1 MRLFSVALLTALVVP
16 LAAFA
21 QPVKQVEVTNLPDPQ
36 NVTGTVEVTNLPD
49 VQDVN
54 IVDGAASSCEV
65 KRIQLVGFTSTLYT
79 GNLGGVWG
87 STQKCQLEFPGSRM
101 CTTEEAQTTV
111 NLPAS
116 IPEFSWI
123 DPFEGIQGRGSCG
136 GDLIIDGVD
145 IATRQ
150 WTCDLLEAPC
160 RFDPSWGATLESNGA
175 RLPMLCSVEQPIA
188 CCALMP

>member
-1 MRLFSVALLTALVVP
+1 MRRLSITLLTALAFP
-16 LAAFA
+16 LAALA
-21 QPVKQVEVTNLPDPQ
+21 QSVKQVEVTNLPAVQD
-36 NVTGTVEVTNLPD
+36 VTGAVEVTNLPD

-54 IVDGAASSCEV
+54 IVGGAGSSCEV
-65 KRIQLVGFTSTLYT
+65 KTLQLVGFTSTLYT

-111 NLPAS
+111 NLPTN
-116 IPEFSWI
+116 IPQFSWI
-123 DPFEGIQGRGSCG
+123 DPFEGIQGRGSCA
-136 GDLIIDGVD
+136 GDLFIGGVD
-145 IATRQ
+145 IATRP

-175 RLPMLCSVEQPIA
+175 RLPMLCNVEQPIA
-188 CCALMP
+188 CCGPVP